1 MAKCDSKAASST
13 IVQVDIVT
21 ESIARMR
28 LCSPN
33 FAVGL
38 EDLNVTSKKDAL
50 HAREHRK
57 EIPLSQ
63 GERYARIALLL
74 SVACNIVVVFL
85 VIPILN
91 SRLSHAYNH
100 DKFTDGYDL
109 IASNLV
115 AGNGYRFYPDTAQ
128 TMMREPGYPLL
139 LAGLYLVF
147 GKSFVIVKSA
157 NLAFALMTAW
167 LLRLLTQR
175 VVQCNTISATIC
187 ADLASSLFFLHP
199 GIMIAESR
207 GGVEL
212 LFAMLTTGLILVLI
226 DACTRNS
233 PLRFAAAGAI
243 LGLIVIV
250 RSTPVLFPIL
260 FFAGL
265 LLLQR
270 KPRPL
275 HATLKQ
281 FLAFTLA
288 MTCVMSPW
296 IVRNFKLTHRFVP
309 TASVLGVSAQAGE
322 YINSRL
328 WTGKPFWLLDRE
340 ASRERDKIADQLGY
354 RFEDGANGYY
364 QTFYRAQDELTFSAY
379 LMHSVTTIYRKSP
392 LLFARCIAQN
402 AFNFWFSGR
411 TWDATLA
418 NIIVQMPYLAFA
430 IVGIVSLIKQERLRV
445 ILPILVYM
453 GGIFAVHL
461 PVLAQ
466 ARYSIPFVPLLATL
480 SIAGVAEIWKSSI
493 GGIGAPKTRVLA
505 RVDSCEGTPKAS

>member
-1 MAKCDSKAASST
+1 MTSK
-13 IVQVDIVT
+13 QD
-21 ESIARMR
+21 
-28 LCSPN
+28 SPN
-33 FAVGL
+33 AQ
-38 EDLNVTSKKDAL
+38 
-50 HAREHRK
+50 EHRK
-57 EIPLSQ
+57 ERPLSQ
-63 GERYARIALLL
+63 GERYARIAFLL
-74 SVACNIVVVFL
+74 SVACNIFVVFL
-85 VIPILN
+85 VIPILSN
-91 SRLSHAYNH
+91 RLSYAYNH

-147 GKSFVIVKSA
+147 GKSFLIVKSA
-157 NLAFALMTAW
+157 NLAFALITGW
-167 LLRLLTQR
+167 LLRLLTRR
-175 VVQCNTISATIC
+175 VVQCNTVSSTIC
-187 ADLASSLFFLHP
+187 ADLAASLFFLHP
-199 GIMIAESR
+199 GIIIAESR

-226 DACTRNS
+226 DASTRS
-233 PLRFAAAGAI
+233 SVLKFAAAGAI
-243 LGLIVIV
+243 LGTIVIV

-260 FFAGL
+260 FFAGML
-265 LLLQR
+265 LSKR
-270 KPRPL
+270 RPRPL
-275 HATLKQ
+275 RATLQ
-281 FLAFTLA
+281 HFLVFTLA

-296 IVRNFKLTHRFVP
+296 IVRNFELTHRFVP

-328 WTGKPFWLLDRE
+328 WSGRPFWLLDRE
-340 ASRERDKIADQLGY
+340 ASRERYKVADKLGY

-379 LMHSVTTIYRKSP
+379 LMHSVVILYRQSP

-411 TWDATLA
+411 TWNATLA
-418 NIIVQMPYLAFA
+418 NMIVQIPYMAFA
-430 IVGIVSLIKQERLRV
+430 ALGIMSLIKQDRLDV

-453 GGIFAVHL
+453 GGIIAVHL

-480 SIAGVAEIWKSSI
+480 SIAGGAEIWKRYT
-493 GGIGAPKTRVLA
+493 GGIGAPKARVLA
-505 RVDSCEGTPKAS
+505 RVDSREGTRKVS